1 MQLRGGEVVRTQSA
15 TQRVWRSERLPHL
28 FPVLNRS
35 DTRPLLL
42 LPPTS
47 KVLLLF
53 PLSPLLLKLKLLP
66 LKLLSGN
73 AIGLGG
79 CATEEAL
86 VPKNRAYTTVKK
98 AVDHTH

>member
-1 MQLRGGEVVRTQSA
+1 
-15 TQRVWRSERLPHL
+15 
-28 FPVLNRS
+28 
-35 DTRPLLL
+35 
-42 LPPTS
+42 
-47 KVLLLF
+47 VLLLF